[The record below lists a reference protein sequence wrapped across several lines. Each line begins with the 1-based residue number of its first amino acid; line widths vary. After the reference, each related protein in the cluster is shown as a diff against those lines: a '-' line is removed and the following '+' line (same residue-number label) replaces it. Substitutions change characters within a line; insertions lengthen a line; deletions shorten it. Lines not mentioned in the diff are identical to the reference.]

1 MTDHSQTQKCWGH
14 WVPGSGCKK
23 HFKLTRNN
31 VQAIKSK
38 TGLYMEH
45 RHGYFHAHRNW
56 LTEKDVAAKIGIHAD

>member
-14 WVPGSGCKK
+14 WVSGSG
-23 HFKLTRNN
+23 NN

-38 TGLYMEH
+38 TPDLRDYICSTDMDIFALTET
-45 RHGYFHAHRNW
+45 W